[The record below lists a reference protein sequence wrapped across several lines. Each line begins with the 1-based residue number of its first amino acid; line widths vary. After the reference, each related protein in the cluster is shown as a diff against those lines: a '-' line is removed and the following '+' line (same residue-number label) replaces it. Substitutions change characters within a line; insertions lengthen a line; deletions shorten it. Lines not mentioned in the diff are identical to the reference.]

1 MAFNGLAIRQR
12 SFQEW
17 NASLMDISVTR
28 DRFNLEIQML
38 VYFQIFA
45 HIGEIHCSGC
55 GSEKNVLT
63 LTSSHLRVYANS
75 TANIINYVLTN
86 TNFNFKVDTKQIKKH
101 ICVIFEIL

>member
-17 NASLMDISVTR
+17 NASLMDIHETK
-28 DRFNLEIQML
+28 DRFNLEIIIL

-45 HIGEIHCSGC
+45 HDGEIHCSGW
-55 GSEKNVLT
+55 GSEKNVLIF
-63 LTSSHLRVYANS
+63 TSCHLSVYTNS